1 MLPANALI
9 LICPYCKGEKP
20 VLQLMSGNTFGGTQ
34 WSDLK
39 SEYPMLLR
47 PSVIQKCPHCG
58 KYYFAQNVETKEGDD
73 CSGDLGELTFEQI
86 KEALTQFDK
95 DWLSIDDE
103 IELHLLFVH
112 IYNDTF
118 QREAVAKEETPTSED
133 KNLFEKQVLRLLQ
146 IWKTEPLLKAEFYRE
161 IGEFSQ
167 CIQILDTQRENDPF
181 KEKIASKVRM
191 LAEEHKSYAFVI
203 EN

>member
-1 MLPANALI
+1 MFP
-9 LICPYCKGEKP
+9 
-20 VLQLMSGNTFGGTQ
+20 
-34 WSDLK
+34 
-39 SEYPMLLR
+39 R

-58 KYYFAQNVETKEGDD
+58 KYYFASNVETKEGDD
-73 CSGDLGELTFEQI
+73 CSGDLGELTYEQI

-95 DWLSIDDE
+95 DWLSADDE
-103 IELHLLFVH
+103 IELRLLFVH

-161 IGEFSQ
+161 IGDFSQ
-167 CIQILDTQRENDPF
+167 CIQILDSQRESDPF

-191 LAEEHKSYAFVI
+191 LAERHETYAFVI

>member
-39 SEYPMLLR
+39 SEYPMLPR
-47 PSVIQKCPHCG
+47 PSVIQRCPRCG
-58 KYYFAQNVETKEGDD
+58 KYYFVSSVENKEGDD
-73 CSGDLGELTFEQI
+73 YSGDLGELTFEQI

-103 IELHLLFVH
+103 IELRLLFVH

-118 QREAVAKEETPTSED
+118 QRETVAKEETPTSED

-161 IGEFSQ
+161 IGDFSQ
-167 CIQILDTQRENDPF
+167 CIQILDSQGEDDPF
-181 KEKIASKVRM
+181 KRKIAIKIKE
-191 LAEEHKSYAFVI
+191 LAANRERYAFII
-203 EN
+203 E